1 MLRKLP
7 WGQGEA
13 TWGGPCLWGEALHQA
28 GGCRP
33 LPWGWAPVGAG
44 SLQPVRYAVRWAWC
58 CAGCCRVLLLR
69 WWHRAGPEGGRNPFC
84 APSAALAP
92 MGLFLGSGCSWPGAV
107 HPCVTRS
114 LHPQP
119 QGSSAEPLS
128 AALLCPPLL
137 PPAQPHC
144 CPVWGCCV
152 ALRASSC
159 SPPHF

>member
-13 TWGGPCLWGEALHQA
+13 TWGCPCLWGEALHQA

-44 SLQPVRYAVRWAWC
+44 SLQPVRAAVRWAWC

-69 WWHRAGPEGGRNPFC
+69 WWHRAGPEGGRNHFC